1 VVYAGSRRKCSRRRS
16 EEDEEEEEAEMA
28 VAVVFVAVFLSF
40 FLCVR
45 PAGDYGRVL
54 EDSFFIL
61 LFFIVF

>member
-16 EEDEEEEEAEMA
+16 EEDEEEEEEMA
-28 VAVVFVAVFLSF
+28 VAVVFIAVFLSF

>member
-1 VVYAGSRRKCSRRRS
+1 MVYAGSRRKCRRRS
-16 EEDEEEEEAEMA
+16 EEDEEEEEEMA
-28 VAVVFVAVFLSF
+28 VAVVFIAVFLSF

-54 EDSFFIL
+54 EYSFFIL